1 MYNIVSID
9 FDIIMAPSIELYN
22 NIVGP
27 NRWEED
33 FIYNPQLALSQ
44 ADLIHYK
51 NLTNWLL
58 DVVPQMDPSNIHFI
72 ENHED
77 IVKYCDREC
86 SITNID
92 HHHDIVY
99 NKDEINIILPDDK
112 LNCGNWV
119 KYLFENNKL
128 KYYHWINNGNS

>member
-1 MYNIVSID
+1 M
-9 FDIIMAPSIELYN
+9 
-22 NIVGP
+22 
-27 NRWEED
+27 
-33 FIYNPQLALSQ
+33 ALSQ
-44 ADLIHYK
+44 ADLIHYR

-58 DVVPQMDPSNIHFI
+58 DIVPQMDPSNIHFI

-77 IVKYCDREC
+77 IVKYCNREC

-99 NKDEINIILPDDK
+99 NKDEIDIRLSEDR
-112 LNCGNWV
+112 LNCGNWA

-128 KYYHWINNGNS
+128 KYYHWINNNNS